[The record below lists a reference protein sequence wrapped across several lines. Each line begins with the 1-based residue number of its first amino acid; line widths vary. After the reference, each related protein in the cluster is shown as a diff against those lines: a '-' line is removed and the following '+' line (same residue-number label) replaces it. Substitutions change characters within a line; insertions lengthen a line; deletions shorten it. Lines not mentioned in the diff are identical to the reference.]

1 MPLPWIPLGAPS
13 SARRSRLLS
22 IFVLPVIE
30 VQGGQ
35 RGGEGGGRSNIRFLN
50 VFCSVTGKEQGRTK
64 TTNPVADA
72 AAFKGFVFQMS
83 PSKNKTGGKEK
94 NPTARGDTS
103 QPWILLNDTR
113 RMLGCFGAFYRSC
126 SHLSA
131 VNEYPAFPACW
142 VMSGLKYSTA
152 RPRQPLR
159 GATNTEAR
167 ARAPW
172 GKWGNMS
179 EVVWSRC
186 PALVCAGGRILCQ
199 AQEIF
204 LPFSGCLSF
213 FCVPHP
219 PAQLE
224 ARVEMSLMDFL
235 LHHGR
240 FSKRLTISVY
250 LASAGVGLVARQ
262 ESSAGN
268 LSSG

>member
-64 TTNPVADA
+64 TTNPVANA

-103 QPWILLNDTR
+103 QPWILLKDTR

-186 PALVCAGGRILCQ
+186 PALVCAG
-199 AQEIF
+199 AA
-204 LPFSGCLSF
+204 SF
-213 FCVPHP
+213 AKLRRYSCP
-219 PAQLE
+219 P
-224 ARVEMSLMDFL
+224 
-235 LHHGR
+235 
-240 FSKRLTISVY
+240 
-250 LASAGVGLVARQ
+250 LVASR
-262 ESSAGN
+262 SSVS
-268 LSSG
+268 LILQPSWRPE

>member
-13 SARRSRLLS
+13 SAHRSRLLS
-22 IFVLPVIE
+22 IFVLLVIE
-30 VQGGQ
+30 VQGDQ

-83 PSKNKTGGKEK
+83 PSENKTGGKEK

-103 QPWILLNDTR
+103 QPWILLNDTHQ
-113 RMLGCFGAFYRSC
+113 MLGCFGAFYRSC

-131 VNEYPAFPACW
+131 VNENPAFPACW

-172 GKWGNMS
+172 GSGEGCQEWRGAGAQL
-179 EVVWSRC
+179 WC
-186 PALVCAGGRILCQ
+186 ALGPHPLQ

-204 LPFSGCLSF
+204 LPFSGCLLF
-213 FCVPHP
+213 FCVPLP

-224 ARVEMSLMDFL
+224 ASVRMSLMDFL
-235 LHHGR
+235 LLHGR
-240 FSKRLTISVY
+240 
-250 LASAGVGLVARQ
+250 
-262 ESSAGN
+262 SS
-268 LSSG
+268 